1 MFILSIVP
9 TFLSYDSNAVMVDV
23 NSQTDILE
31 HKLMALEALFGSL
44 TLNQYL
50 GYRVTGVDNTNFEAV
65 TAELQVR
72 RDSLFEAVTNDGLS
86 NSSDAQA
93 RLEDITTMQQM
104 TDTRVSDLEK
114 LLEAYNT
121 GTTSNT
127 SVSNVDPN
135 NLASIQ
141 AELKVAIAYRDFL
154 KASAEFWTKVY
165 QTQSGT
171 TATSDSNTGVDNQ
184 DVGGDQNNDLQNAE
198 AIAMAAN
205 LRRRINELMG
215 LFGALASFQSKEVL
229 EARKEDLSA
238 ELQTELAKVNSIVS
252 RLKQSTS
259 ESGGSQ
265 SSTSTASELRSEL
278 KSVAAEISF
287 AAANEE
293 LMSIIGSQINSA
305 LGSLMSE
312 SS

>member
-1 MFILSIVP
+1 MFIFSIIP
-9 TFLSYDSNAVMVDV
+9 TFLSYDSNTVMVDV

-31 HKLMALEALFGSL
+31 HKLMAIEALFGSL

-65 TAELQVR
+65 TAELQVQ
-72 RDSLFEAVTNDGLS
+72 RDSLLEAVTNDGTS
-86 NSSDAQA
+86 DSSDAQA

-104 TDTRVSDLEK
+104 TDIRISDLEK

-135 NLASIQ
+135 NLTSIE

-165 QTQSGT
+165 EIQSGT
-171 TATSDSNTGVDNQ
+171 TVTSDSNTGVDNQ
-184 DVGGDQNNDLQNAE
+184 DADGDQNNALQNAE

-215 LFGALASFQSKEVL
+215 LFGALASSQSKEVL

-238 ELQTELAKVNSIVS
+238 ELQTELAKINSVVA
-252 RLKQSTS
+252 RFKQSIS

-265 SSTSTASELRSEL
+265 SSTGGVSELRSEL

-293 LMSIIGSQINSA
+293 LMGIIGSQINSA

>member
-50 GYRVTGVDNTNFEAV
+50 GYRVTGVDNTSFEAV

-86 NSSDAQA
+86 DSSDAQA

-104 TDTRVSDLEK
+104 TDIRVSDLEK

-135 NLASIQ
+135 NLASIE
-141 AELKVAIAYRDFL
+141 AELKVAVAYRDFL
-154 KASAEFWTKVY
+154 KASADFWTKVY

-171 TATSDSNTGVDNQ
+171 SATSDSNTGVDNQ
-184 DVGGDQNNDLQNAE
+184 DTGGEQNNDLQNAE

-238 ELQTELAKVNSIVS
+238 ELQTELAKVNSIVAK
-252 RLKQSTS
+252 LKQSTS

-265 SSTSTASELRSEL
+265 SSSTASELRSEL

-293 LMSIIGSQINSA
+293 LMNMIGGQINSA